1 MKRNKSKSI
10 IIEKGFNLIMLEILL
25 VSILAGAMLKS
36 WWLFGIL
43 IVGILFFYHR
53 ENFLILKTIFSL
65 AWGVGFYYFVSQF
78 GQGIIICSIGAIIG
92 FIGSWF
98 VHTLGFTSDE

>member
-1 MKRNKSKSI
+1 MNRKKSKSI
-10 IIEKGFNLIMLEILL
+10 IIEKGFNIIMLEILL

-43 IVGILFFYHR
+43 LIGLLFIYHK

-65 AWGVGFYYFVSQF
+65 AWGVGFYFFLSQF
-78 GQGIIICSIGAIIG
+78 EQGVIICSIGAIIG
-92 FIGSWF
+92 FIGSWL
-98 VHTLGFTSDE
+98 VHSVGFTSDE